1 MTALTAAEATAA
13 RAAHEDRADA
23 LTAAHRERK
32 QRGEKHAVED
42 FLFTYYPF
50 SPARLRRWH
59 PGWRVGYEASADL
72 DADGNPAI
80 ADVDEAGRRSWY
92 VDEAGPEGTPAVRR
106 ADVARYLAERASAFS
121 FMTRLLRA
129 STLTRR
135 RPEFGCFGLHEW
147 AMAYRTAEVRQHLA
161 AGQRHAAGRKEEKER
176 ILADLFHHVLNRH
189 QGAVYIVRCTLHPE

>member
-1 MTALTAAEATAA
+1 M
-13 RAAHEDRADA
+13 HEERADA
-23 LTAAHRERK
+23 LTAAHRQRK

-72 DADGNPAI
+72 DADGNPVI

-92 VDEAGPEGTPAVRR
+92 VESPGPKAVRR

-147 AMAYRTAEVRQHLA
+147 AMVHRVPEG
-161 AGQRHAAGRKEEKER
+161 GQRHE
-176 ILADLFHHVLNRH
+176 DLPLRLTPAETD
-189 QGAVYIVRCTLHPE
+189 AVVELSLIHI